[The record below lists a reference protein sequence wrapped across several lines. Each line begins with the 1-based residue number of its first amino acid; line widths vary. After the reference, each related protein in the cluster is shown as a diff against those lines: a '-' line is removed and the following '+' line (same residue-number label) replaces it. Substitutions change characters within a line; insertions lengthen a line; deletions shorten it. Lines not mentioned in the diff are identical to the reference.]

1 MVKKLGVLFMTVV
14 LLGSMV
20 VGCGQNTS
28 KSGSNDGK
36 ESSNTAVTSK
46 EDQTSA
52 SAAEKTAGLIGI
64 ALPAADHGWVAGTI
78 YYAEQKCK
86 SLGLDEGSGYKI
98 VTSANVNEQAN
109 QIDELIAQKCSAIVL
124 LPHNDEVSI
133 AAQKIIDAGIKLIVF
148 DRKVTGDYTAYVA
161 GNNAGIGTNGAKYLG
176 DKLGGTGI
184 VAVMSAPSVG
194 SVSVERTEAFEKEMA
209 AAYPDIQ
216 MIKVSASGFT
226 QEAGLSMATDM
237 LVANPQIDAVFSID
251 DEPSLGI
258 LQAVK
263 DANRTDVKYISGG
276 GGAQSWYSKIQKE
289 TGINCFT
296 ETYSPSMISDAIQ
309 AAKDILDGKYVPKDT
324 IIEPSTV
331 DLSNVA
337 DFVNSDSPY

>member
-20 VGCGQNTS
+20 AGCGQNTS

-36 ESSNTAVTSK
+36 ESSSAAVTSK

-52 SAAEKTAGLIGI
+52 SAEEKSAGLIGI

-124 LPHNDEVSI
+124 LPHNDEVSV

-161 GNNAGIGTNGAKYLG
+161 GNNAGIGTNAAKYLG
-176 DKLGGTGI
+176 EKLG
-184 VAVMSAPSVG
+184 VMSAPSVG
-194 SVSVERTEAFEKEMA
+194 SVSVERTEAFKKEITA
-209 AAYPDIQ
+209 SYPDVQ
-216 MIKVSASGFT
+216 MIEVSASGFT

-263 DANRTDVKYISGG
+263 DASRTDVKYISGG

-289 TGINCFT
+289 TDINCFT